1 MDGWPSFV
9 FPLVVAET
17 REENRSLVTDMPPIV
32 LMTEIQLLKT
42 QGSYPVQDV
51 RDVAIPHFPHD
62 SGHEKQR
69 QETATEKDHHE
80 LSLQFWSK
88 QFHGHLDMESS
99 FDLSLPGSYL

>member
-17 REENRSLVTDMPPIV
+17 RKENRSLVTDMPPIV

-51 RDVAIPHFPHD
+51 RDIAIPHFPHD
-62 SGHEKQR
+62 SGHEKQ
-69 QETATEKDHHE
+69 
-80 LSLQFWSK
+80 
-88 QFHGHLDMESS
+88 
-99 FDLSLPGSYL
+99 